1 MRQPGVHSLS
11 EEPVPVKVERAANE
25 ESPGWV
31 YSEADECKSRTEREH
46 GGEQIVDC
54 CMRELPEDTSHQR
67 ECCDVQPI
75 EVQRE
80 PW

>member
-25 ESPGWV
+25 ESPVWV

-46 GGEQIVDC
+46 GGE
-54 CMRELPEDTSHQR
+54 
-67 ECCDVQPI
+67 
-75 EVQRE
+75 
-80 PW
+80 